1 MKGFGGWVTW
11 IQQVTVEQTTESL
24 SKILFRNLHVAKGL
38 RLNCFAVP
46 APRDD
51 RDNAN
56 APLAATERRTERRN
70 SIEKV
75 AC

>member
-1 MKGFGGWVTW
+1 MNHERFFW
-11 IQQVTVEQTTESL
+11 IHQVIVEQTMDSL

-51 RDNAN
+51 RDDAS
-56 APLAATERRTERRN
+56 APLAATEMRKDGTWQW
-70 SIEKV
+70 K
-75 AC
+75 